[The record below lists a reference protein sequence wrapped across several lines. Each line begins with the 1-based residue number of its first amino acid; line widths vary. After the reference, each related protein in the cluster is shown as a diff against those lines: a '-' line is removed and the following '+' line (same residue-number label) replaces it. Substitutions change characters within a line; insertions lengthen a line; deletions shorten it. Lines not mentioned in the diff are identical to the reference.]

1 MQLTTLCYI
10 EKDGKYL
17 MLHRVKKNQDV
28 NAGKWIGVG
37 GHFERDESPDE
48 CLIREVREETGLKL
62 THYTFHGII
71 TFVNSICE
79 TEYMC
84 LYTADGFTGELID
97 CNEGVLQWVEK
108 SKVMSLNL
116 WEGDKV
122 FLKRLLDGSDFFSL
136 KLVYEGDKL
145 IECK

>member
-1 MQLTTLCYI
+1 M
-10 EKDGKYL
+10 
-17 MLHRVKKNQDV
+17 H
-28 NAGKWIGVG
+28 
-37 GHFERDESPDE
+37 
-48 CLIREVREETGLKL
+48 IREVREETGLKL